1 MAKTR
6 RRVLASQ
13 PAELIG
19 YSIKREGGIRARQAG
34 TRGAAS
40 LASLNLENLENL
52 AGRHHPLTILLCS
65 QRSTLQCIQR
75 STLQCIQHR
84 PPHIV
89 ASMENL
95 VENLVAAG
103 QAGGALKVK
112 AAIQARVRTSQE
124 SRVIRGEPLKRGTGS
139 VVLVSL
145 MALAVAGMG
154 VSVDLTEVEV
164 NPCERAGNLTW
175 SKKTKK
181 TRLSSNQRPWI
192 SLDIKLFAACVAIAK
207 RWNRT
212 ICEEGKDQW

>member
-65 QRSTLQCIQR
+65 QRSTLQCIQ
-75 STLQCIQHR
+75 HR

-95 VENLVAAG
+95 VENLVE
-103 QAGGALKVK
+103 

>member
-65 QRSTLQCIQR
+65 QR

>member
-19 YSIKREGGIRARQAG
+19 YSIKREGGIRARQAGTRGARQAGARQAG

-65 QRSTLQCIQR
+65 QRSTLQCIQ
-75 STLQCIQHR
+75 HR

-95 VENLVAAG
+95 VENLVE
-103 QAGGALKVK
+103 